1 MQVLHNGSAP
11 ASQAG
16 CVGSIPITCSSS
28 SQATYGLRRFL
39 LHKIRLRLLRCS
51 SLSSANAS
59 LVCVRIKGQKD
70 IAEKLGDVFFGIQ
83 GMLSGNRSRCSHSL
97 RQVGSALR
105 RGFAVFLRKC
115 SRVIVYLP
123 RACRGKYIFHSLT
136 AKYRHPAEL
145 MPSPYAASAA
155 RRKSGVP
162 ICHDMRM
169 ANLFDSR
176 GPHKIRDFV
185 GRGRCRAC
193 PTDEVLYPEGTRACG
208 AVPAKHKKLPLH
220 KGGF

>member
-16 CVGSIPITCSSS
+16 CVGSIPITCSKKDGVEK
-28 SQATYGLRRFL
+28 TR
-39 LHKIRLRLLRCS
+39 HRLFWYS
-51 SLSSANAS
+51 
-59 LVCVRIKGQKD
+59 
-70 IAEKLGDVFFGIQ
+70 

-169 ANLFDSR
+169 ANLFNLR
-176 GPHKIRDFV
+176 GPHKITDFV
-185 GRGRCRAC
+185 GHAGRLCR
-193 PTDEVLYPEGTRACG
+193 P
-208 AVPAKHKKLPLH
+208 
-220 KGGF
+220 